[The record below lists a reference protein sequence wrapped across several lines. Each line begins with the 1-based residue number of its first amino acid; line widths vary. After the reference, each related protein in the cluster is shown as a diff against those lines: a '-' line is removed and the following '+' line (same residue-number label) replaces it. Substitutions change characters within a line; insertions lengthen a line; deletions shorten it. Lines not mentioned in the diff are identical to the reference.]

1 MKFLYC
7 LLLILAVG
15 ALSQAQRYY
24 LRRSEARQMLDLI
37 RTNPELFDE
46 VFAAQ
51 KTADNENFAISFPSS
66 LTKQFQMMIT
76 QVKKH

>member
-1 MKFLYC
+1 
-7 LLLILAVG
+7 LLILAVG
-15 ALSQAQRYY
+15 TLSQAQRYY
-24 LRRSEARQMLDLI
+24 LRRSDARQMLDII

-51 KTADNENFAISFPSS
+51 ETADNENFALRFPSGF
-66 LTKQFQMMIT
+66 TKQFQMMMT